1 MISLVLPY
9 PPSANRYWRH
19 VGRNVVVSAEAKA
32 YRILVKQ
39 HCLLSGVKPIR
50 GDVSASIMVYRP
62 RKIGDLDNTQKVLL
76 DALCGAAYDDDRQIV
91 ELHAWRRD
99 SKEDPRV
106 EVDLRESGEP

>member
-39 HCLLSGVKPIR
+39 HCLLGGIKPLQ
-50 GDVSASIMVYRP
+50 GPVSASLVVWRP
-62 RKIGDLDNTQKVLL
+62 RRIGDLDNSQKVLF
-76 DALCGAAYDDDRQIV
+76 DALRGAAYGDDSQIV
-91 ELHAWRRD
+91 EIHAWRRD

-106 EVDLRESGEP
+106 EVEIAGRGEE